1 MAPGG
6 PRRSWGEVVRV
17 CAGRRGPQSEQALMA
32 LGTPRTRARTRAR
45 TLARNSQD
53 SCSPC
58 LGCLGCH
65 ASDAMGG
72 GAVSC
77 GPASASCASYA
88 WPRHEAAMRDYELL
102 RIFVTHYEFPRFWLD
117 FPGIFLGS

>member
-17 CAGRRGPQSEQALMA
+17 CAGRRGPQSEQARMA

-45 TLARNSQD
+45 THARNSQD
-53 SCSPC
+53 SMDAM
-58 LGCLGCH
+58 LGRHARMPWMPCLGCH

-88 WPRHEAAMRDYELL
+88 GPRHEAAIRDYELL
-102 RIFVTHYEFPRFWLD
+102 RIL
-117 FPGIFLGS
+117 

>member
-1 MAPGG
+1 M
-6 PRRSWGEVVRV
+6 
-17 CAGRRGPQSEQALMA
+17 ALMA
-32 LGTPRTRARTRAR
+32 IITGIALLALIAPGIPRTYARTHARTHARTPIGTPRTRARTRAR

-88 WPRHEAAMRDYELL
+88 WPRHEAAIRDYELL
-102 RIFVTHYEFPRFWLD
+102 RIFKPCYEF
-117 FPGIFLGS
+117 I